1 MVRRWEVCVTYLNF
15 PSHKVQMAKEQVEYS
30 LAMCDTKCMIM
41 PYMIVWHRY
50 WLGFDVINP
59 VYITNPLLDLVDGIG
74 TSEANPS

>member
-41 PYMIVWHRY
+41 PYMIV
-50 WLGFDVINP
+50 
-59 VYITNPLLDLVDGIG
+59 
-74 TSEANPS
+74 